1 MGPSV
6 APPAAAA
13 GPTYMHVGVDGAR
26 AAGTG
31 NNVSADRDV
40 APMWAHA
47 GVENRA
53 AWAFM

>member
-26 AAGTG
+26 ATGTG

-47 GVENRA
+47 GVENGA